1 MSWLS
6 EFLGFDSLIE
16 SKNDLINDLRIEVEN
31 HLDTIKHKDQEIRR
45 LTDLMLTEHGVIN
58 EDNLRPAQSET
69 KDQPVEINAK
79 FSWPKKQRELERKD
93 REMAKSRSEE
103 IAKYWEA
110 KNAQAEKEVEELLK

>member
-6 EFLGFDSLIE
+6 KFLGFDALIE
-16 SKNDLINDLRIEVEN
+16 SRNDLINDLRIEVEN

-103 IAKYWEA
+103 IAKYWAA
-110 KNAQAEKEVEELLK
+110 KNAESEKESA